1 MEISLVGIG
10 LLIGLVLSWIMGLSG
25 GDVFIW
31 IFCLYFGLQVG
42 CMIDNKSL
50 AFRYNKVQKARPII
64 GCSVIYNGLPI
75 IEPFLKDKTGKWVG
89 KLL

>member
-1 MEISLVGIG
+1 MAT
-10 LLIGLVLSWIMGLSG
+10 VLG
-25 GDVFIW
+25 
-31 IFCLYFGLQVG
+31 LYFGLQVG
-42 CMIDNKSL
+42 CKYRSKSL